1 MAANIDRA
9 KVLRFFTW
17 TNRELGPLFI
27 AIGCMIAASWISYAG
42 VAVAVRDAGKDWI
55 LLFTSAAAA
64 ALLAIAILFARKALR
79 GDKPLLEFHD
89 EVKRAKNFDF
99 ANLILRSF
107 RKAETSLDSLLDFGQ
122 AGPADSG
129 SNSGSPEDEALLEAL
144 QPKAVLLFG
153 RREGAEFLKFLFDGH
168 ALIVEY
174 SPISVA
180 VLYLTTS
187 ELIVY
192 LASAGIVT
200 GDVSTEQIRRIPL
213 ENVGAVTLEP
223 ASRRI
228 GRTGNERLFQE
239 YERVIR
245 NNPTHEILAMER
257 SIRVAKADGED
268 LILPAGDPVYRG
280 ASRQFPDAWEGDRIS
295 RAAREVSRRI
305 AESKAAA
312 EGEARPEPRATSA
325 E

>member
-1 MAANIDRA
+1 MAADIDRA

-17 TNRELGPLFI
+17 TNRDLGPLFI
-27 AIGCMIAASWISYAG
+27 AIGCMIAASWVSYG
-42 VAVAVRDAGKDWI
+42 GITVAVKNAEKDWV
-55 LLFTSAAAA
+55 LLFTSAATA

-89 EVKRAKNFDF
+89 EVKRAKNFDL
-99 ANLILRSF
+99 ANLVLRSF
-107 RKAETSLDSLLDFGQ
+107 RKAEISLDSLLDFNQ
-122 AGPADSG
+122 AGPAASG
-129 SNSGSPEDEALLEAL
+129 SDTGEDEALLEAL

-153 RREGAEFLKFLFDGH
+153 RRDGAEFLKFLFDGQ

-174 SPISVA
+174 SPITVA
-180 VLYLTTS
+180 VLYLTRT

-192 LASAGIVT
+192 LASACLVT
-200 GDVSTEQIRRIPL
+200 GDVGTEGIRRIPL
-213 ENVGAVTLEP
+213 EEVASVTLEP

-228 GRTGNERLFQE
+228 GRTENERLFQE

-257 SIRVAKADGED
+257 TIRVAKADGKD

-280 ASRQFPDAWEGDRIS
+280 ASRQFPDAWEGDRFA
-295 RAAREVSRRI
+295 RAARAVSHRI
-305 AESKAAA
+305 AEAKAAA
-312 EGEARPEPRATSA
+312 EG
-325 E
+325 

>member
-27 AIGCMIAASWISYAG
+27 AIGCMIAASWISYLG
-42 VAVAVRDAGKDWI
+42 VAVAVRNAEKDWV
-55 LLFTSAAAA
+55 LLYTSAASAA
-64 ALLAIAILFARKALR
+64 FLAIAILAVRRALR

-107 RKAETSLDSLLDFGQ
+107 RKAETSLNSLLDFGQ
-122 AGPADSG
+122 VGPAASSSTTG
-129 SNSGSPEDEALLEAL
+129 STEDEALLEAL
-144 QPKAVLLFG
+144 QPKAVLLSG
-153 RREGAEFLKFLFDGH
+153 RHEGAEFLKFLFDGH

-174 SPISVA
+174 SPVAVA
-180 VLYLTTS
+180 VLYLTRT

-192 LASAGIVT
+192 LASAGIVR
-200 GDVSTEQIRRIPL
+200 GDLGAEEIRRIPL

-228 GRTGNERLFQE
+228 RRAGNERLFHE

-257 SIRVAKADGED
+257 SIRVANADGED

-280 ASRQFPDAWEGDRIS
+280 SSRQLPDAWEGDRIS
-295 RAAREVSRRI
+295 RAARQVSRRI
-305 AESKAAA
+305 AEAKAAA
-312 EGEARPEPRATSA
+312 EGEARPEPKRQQS
-325 E
+325 